1 MYSNAP
7 LGRSFFLSLK
17 KRNRISKVANNSKSY
32 PALSFGQAIDLFATG
47 KRIEGVCDRTINDYG
62 KMWRYFTEWIE
73 DNYEIETVDQLT
85 IDMIQNYIHYMKY
98 DKKKY
103 TGHKYIDADKQEI
116 GLSDTTIN
124 INLRSL
130 KARSILH
137 D

>member
-73 DNYEIETVDQLT
+73 DNYEIETVD
-85 IDMIQNYIHYMKY
+85 
-98 DKKKY
+98 
-103 TGHKYIDADKQEI
+103 
-116 GLSDTTIN
+116 
-124 INLRSL
+124 
-130 KARSILH
+130 
-137 D
+137 